1 MIKIYREQIDVVV
14 YLGYISCH
22 WLLRRV
28 RKYVNYDVW
37 HFVCVFVL
45 FKYDA
50 WVVFV
55 STDYFSLHSCLWFK
69 G

>member
-28 RKYVNYDVW
+28 CKYVNYDVW
-37 HFVCVFVL
+37 QFVCVFV
-45 FKYDA
+45 F
-50 WVVFV
+50 F
-55 STDYFSLHSCLWFK
+55 
-69 G
+69 